1 MSDNDHLDTTA
12 PDKIFY
18 ALLGEVNY
26 VAVLLNLDPVELG
39 ITIGRIETQAKIS
52 KMLSIVRH
60 RRKDDLSTFLANIKT
75 N

>member
-1 MSDNDHLDTTA
+1 MLQFCLTSTQS
-12 PDKIFY
+12 
-18 ALLGEVNY
+18 
-26 VAVLLNLDPVELG
+26 NLASL
-39 ITIGRIETQAKIS
+39 IGRIETQAKIS